1 MRCSQR
7 RWRSAAG
14 WGSSPIMI
22 SPAMEQ
28 NEQEWPRI
36 VWRQAHIVRMVDLR
50 IEVNMHDEP
59 PTPYKWEIYRGDE
72 PMWIERA
79 VHGYRTS
86 QEAEEAGHV
95 ALLRL
100 MGRIKTLD
108 KSDKS

>member
-1 MRCSQR
+1 
-7 RWRSAAG
+7 
-14 WGSSPIMI
+14 MI

-50 IEVNMHDEP
+50 IQVNKNAPDEP
-59 PTPYKWEIYRGDE
+59 PRPTNGKSTVGDE